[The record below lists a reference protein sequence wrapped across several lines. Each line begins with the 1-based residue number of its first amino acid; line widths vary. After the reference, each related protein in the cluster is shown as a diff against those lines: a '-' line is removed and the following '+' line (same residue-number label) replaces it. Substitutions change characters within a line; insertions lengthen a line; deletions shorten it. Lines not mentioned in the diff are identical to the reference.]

1 MELAT
6 ALWYLS
12 NSLRLQTREMIC
24 RAVFSCTSSSCKKS
38 QEINCNWTN
47 LKFVWLVP
55 FLSSPTAWSH
65 KSLET
70 YRLLSSYFPEL
81 WHLIAE
87 NWKAND
93 NKIAS
98 NQIDS
103 ITFTMSSRTSVTSL
117 LHMNAFFSANVIAVS
132 FEMGES
138 CSSSL
143 GMLKKKRNEDL
154 QFKSMH
160 KVSCCEIPRY
170 SCFKSS

>member
-1 MELAT
+1 MPCCFFMYFLI
-6 ALWYLS
+6 
-12 NSLRLQTREMIC
+12 LQ
-24 RAVFSCTSSSCKKS
+24 KS

-87 NWKAND
+87 NWKANN

-143 GMLKKKRNEDL
+143 GMLKKIEMKIYSSNQCIRYPVVKY
-154 QFKSMH
+154 QGIAVSRAHKSG
-160 KVSCCEIPRY
+160 
-170 SCFKSS
+170 

>member
-1 MELAT
+1 MPCCFFMYFLI
-6 ALWYLS
+6 
-12 NSLRLQTREMIC
+12 LQ
-24 RAVFSCTSSSCKKS
+24 KS

-55 FLSSPTAWSH
+55 FQSSPTAWSH

-70 YRLLSSYFPEL
+70 YWLLSSYFPEL

-87 NWKAND
+87 NRKAND

-103 ITFTMSSRTSVTSL
+103 ITFTMSSWTLVTSL
-117 LHMNAFFSANVIAVS
+117 LHMIAFFSANVIAVS

-138 CSSSL
+138 CSPSL
-143 GMLKKKRNEDL
+143 GMLKNWNEDL

-160 KVSCCEIPRY
+160 KVSSCEIPRY